1 MPGTPVVFVHGAW
14 FHALCWEAWAQRFT
28 ARGFT
33 VVAPGWPGE
42 LPTADEA
49 RRRPDRLPDLG
60 LAALTEHFTGVVG
73 SFDSPPVLIGHS
85 VGGLIVQRLLAAG
98 LGRAAVAIASAPI
111 NGVPLPGPL
120 AALGM
125 PPCAGS
131 AEPSTESP
139 AGRPE
144 AQLALSGGQF
154 RQLFANTSDEREAA
168 ELYERYAVP
177 APRRLITE
185 VGAGGRSELTAVDV
199 GRRARGPLLLISG
212 QEDLLVPDAVT
223 RAVYKQY
230 GDSAAVTEL
239 KQFADRSHTLFV
251 DSGWRPVADHVLD
264 WLARQDIRADR
275 PGS

>member
-73 SFDSPPVLIGHS
+73 EFDNPPVLIGHS
-85 VGGLIVQRLLAAG
+85 VGGLVVQRMLADG

-111 NGVPLPGPL
+111 NGVPLPSPL
-120 AALGM
+120 AGPGA
-125 PPCAGS
+125 PP
-131 AEPSTESP
+131 EEK
-139 AGRPE
+139 AGRE
-144 AQLALSGGQF
+144 GAQLPLSAGQF
-154 RQLFANTSDEREAA
+154 RHFFANTSDERGAA
-168 ELYERYAVP
+168 ELYQRYAVP

-185 VGAGGRSELTAVDV
+185 VGGGPSALTTVDV

-230 GDSAAVTEL
+230 GDSTAVTEL
-239 KQFADRSHTLFV
+239 KQFADRSHSLVV
-251 DSGWRPVADHVLD
+251 DSGWRPVADHVLE
-264 WLARQDIRADR
+264 WLARQDIRAVDS
-275 PGS
+275 GA

>member
-73 SFDSPPVLIGHS
+73 AFDSPPVLIGHS
-85 VGGLIVQRLLAAG
+85 VGGLIVQRMLATG
-98 LGRAAVAIASAPI
+98 LGLAAVAIASAPI
-111 NGVPLPGPL
+111 NGVPLPNPPGGPGTSG
-120 AALGM
+120 ASDSGA
-125 PPCAGS
+125 
-131 AEPSTESP
+131 
-139 AGRPE
+139 PE
-144 AQLALSGGQF
+144 NQLPLSGVQF
-154 RQLFANTSDEREAA
+154 RKFFANTSDDRGAA

-185 VGAGGRSELTAVDV
+185 VGGGPSELTSVDV

-230 GDSAAVTEL
+230 GDSVAVTEL
-239 KQFADRSHTLFV
+239 KQFADRSHALVV

-264 WLARQDIRADR
+264 WLTRQDIRADA